1 MENKS
6 VKLLLAITPS
16 MDKRITK
23 DSKLSSDGSR
33 SDWIRSAINEKLQRN
48 EEQYAIRKRL
58 ARMANE
64 NVARRSA

>member
-16 MDKRITK
+16 MDKRIAK

>member
-6 VKLLLAITPS
+6 IKILLAITPT
-16 MDKRITK
+16 MDKLIMRDCK
-23 DSKLSSDGSR
+23 ASANDSR
-33 SDWIRSAINEKLQRN
+33 SCWIRTAINEKLKRN
-48 EEQYAIRKRL
+48 EALYEPKKRL